1 MKSIKTKIACIA
13 GLLMVVSLVIAGF
26 MTFLTTRDNM
36 LDSSTQ
42 TQVNYVKMTDNV
54 INDFM
59 ENNIEALQK
68 LEKVILDLPYEKLAT
83 QEAVMANVG
92 HFFRVFRLGGGFT
105 SAGIGRDNGELVV
118 SDFESDK
125 RGISHYSYGR
135 ADNYDV
141 RTREWYI
148 EAKKQS
154 GIYISSVYVDQLTQS
169 PCLTIAK
176 PLYKDGKFIGVL
188 SIDVLLSQLQE
199 HFDSMPAPVMAF
211 DSRFIP
217 FASTYKDLVL
227 KDDPVFKQ
235 LHDTAPKEDYKGFI
249 FDFQYKG
256 KFYEKLVICNRSSL
270 QNLNYSVCSLED
282 VHRIEKPIW
291 DLAFYQGILV
301 VLMSLVSVL
310 CLFGMLYLYLKP
322 LESIKQG
329 LRDFFSYLNHERGA
343 PQPLSIKTKDEL
355 GEMALAINSNIEKT
369 KAGLEMDAYSVKQAV
384 QTAKTIEAGD
394 LSVRITQT
402 PSNPQLN
409 ELKEVLNQMLEN
421 LQERI
426 GRDINVITGV
436 FDSYTRL
443 DFTNGV
449 PDPKGR
455 VEIAVNALGEEIRK
469 MLATSSNFA
478 HTLSSEAAV
487 LAKAVNNLNDL
498 TTSQTSSLRQ
508 TAGAIEGITSSIQLV
523 SGRTEEVVKQGDD
536 IKNIISIIR
545 DIADHTNLLALNAA
559 IEAARAGEHGRGFAV
574 VADEVRKLAERTQK
588 SLGEI
593 EANTNILVQSINDMG
608 ESIREQTSSVT
619 QIDEALS
626 QLETVTSQTVEIA
639 NSSAKISNRV
649 DEVAR
654 DILDDVNKKKF

>member
-13 GLLMVVSLVIAGF
+13 GLLMVVSLVIVGL
-26 MTFLTTRDNM
+26 MTFLTTRNNM

-54 INDFM
+54 INSFM
-59 ENNIEALQK
+59 KSNMEALQK
-68 LEKVILDLPYEKLAT
+68 LEKVILELPYEKLAT
-83 QEAVMANVG
+83 QEAIMENVG
-92 HFFRVFRLGGGFT
+92 HLFRVFRSGGGFT
-105 SAGIGRDNGELVV
+105 SSGIAQDNGGLVV
-118 SDFESDK
+118 SDLESDK
-125 RGISHYSYGR
+125 RGVSHYSYGL

-154 GIYISSVYVDQLTQS
+154 GIYISSVYVDQLTKS

-176 PLYKDGKFIGVL
+176 PLYKDGKFIGL
-188 SIDVLLSQLQE
+188 LYIDVLLSELQE

-211 DSRFIP
+211 DSKFVP
-217 FASTYKDLVL
+217 FASTYKDLIL
-227 KDDPVFKQ
+227 KEEPVFKQ
-235 LHDTAPKEDYKGFI
+235 LHDTANENYKGFI
-249 FDFQYKG
+249 FNFQYNG
-256 KFYEKLVICNRSSL
+256 ASYEKLVICNRSSI

-282 VHRIEKPIW
+282 VNLIEKPIW
-291 DLAFYQGILV
+291 DVAFYQGILV
-301 VLMSLVSVL
+301 VVMSLVSVL

-343 PQPLSIKTKDEL
+343 PQPLNIRTKDEL

-369 KAGLEMDAYSVKQAV
+369 KAGLEMDADSVKQAV
-384 QTAKTIEAGD
+384 QTAKTIEVGD
-394 LSVRITQT
+394 LSARITQT

-478 HTLSSEAAV
+478 RTLSSEAAV
-487 LAKAVNNLNDL
+487 LATAVNKLNDL
-498 TTSQTSSLRQ
+498 TTSQTSSLKQ
-508 TAGAIEGITSSIQLV
+508 TAGAIDGITSSIQLV
-523 SGRTEEVVKQGDD
+523 SGRTGEVVKQGDD

-639 NSSAKISNRV
+639 NSSAEISNRV